1 MAISLNECTAVLQE
15 FNSILTS
22 GAIQKIHQ
30 PQPFTLSF
38 DIRVPGES
46 FALLIS
52 VEPRFARL
60 HLATKKLENPQTP
73 LGFCQYLRS
82 HLEGGRIESIQQ
94 EPGDRIVYFN
104 IVKSLNR
111 YVLVVALTGNQ
122 SNVFVLNEEKLILR
136 SLKPSRLEIGE
147 CYVPPSVPMQ
157 TIAPSPLSPSLQIE
171 GDSFQSRFPISVEIE
186 KRFLNEVESQRRLE
200 WFKARTSQVRKLL
213 KQATRR
219 KRTLEVDLAN
229 SEKYREYQRYGELL
243 KSQLHTLTPRQSV
256 VEVVDYYDP
265 ALPTLSLPLNELKDP
280 VWNMEDY
287 FRKSRK
293 YVSAQE
299 HILPRLDHTKIEIE
313 ALKEELAKLEKNE
326 LDELVEVSVSEKSGN
341 TRYANPLT
349 LPSPRMGQR
358 KPKKGGT
365 MQNQFQNIEGFGKN
379 EQVRKTSSQAKHYRT
394 FESFDGLTLL
404 VGKSALDNDYLTLK
418 VARPDDLW
426 LHARGC
432 PGSHVVIRLEKATD
446 VPHETLRDAATLA
459 LFYSDL
465 KKSGKGEVIYT
476 LRKFVKKSKGMKAGA
491 VQVTREKSLWI
502 ELKKER
508 LDRLKGGA

>member
-15 FNSILTS
+15 FSPVLTG

-46 FALLIS
+46 FILLIS

-82 HLEGGRIESIQQ
+82 HLEGGRIESIRQ
-94 EPGDRIVYFN
+94 EPGDRIVFFN
-104 IVKSLNR
+104 IVKSLHR
-111 YVLVVALTGNQ
+111 YGLVVALTGNQ
-122 SNVFVLNEEKLILR
+122 SNVFVLNAEKVILR
-136 SLKPSRLEIGE
+136 SLKPSRLEVGAY
-147 CYVPPSVPMQ
+147 YVPPSAPQQ
-157 TIAPSPLSPSLQIE
+157 TTSPSPVLSPLMSE
-171 GDSFQSRFPISVEIE
+171 GDSFQSRFPISVDLE
-186 KRFLNEVESQRRLE
+186 KRFQNEVESQRRLE
-200 WFKARTSQVRKLL
+200 WFKTRTSQVRKAL
-213 KQATRR
+213 KQAVRR
-219 KRTLEVDLAN
+219 CQTLESDLTK

-243 KSQLHTLTPRQSV
+243 KSQLHTLQPRQSV

-265 ALPTLSLPLNELKDP
+265 ALSTLSLPLNELKDP

-299 HILPRLDHTKIEIE
+299 HIIPRLDKTRREVE
-313 ALKEELAKLEKNE
+313 SLKGELTKLEKNE
-326 LDELVEVSVSEKSGN
+326 LDELVDISVSGSSQHKRPTAPFAPPSSRRGERNSRKSGI
-341 TRYANPLT
+341 A
-349 LPSPRMGQR
+349 
-358 KPKKGGT
+358 
-365 MQNQFQNIEGFGKN
+365 QNQFQNIEGLLKN
-379 EQVRKTSSQAKHYRT
+379 EQNRKTSSQSKHYRT

-508 LDRLKGGA
+508 LDRLKGGI